1 MYCIILFLKQAIS
14 PQHLHR
20 MDIRLETTELSGVL
34 AFDHERD
41 KKTHTCQCYF
51 IINSS

>member
-1 MYCIILFLKQAIS
+1 MWCVYWIILLLKQAIS

-20 MDIRLETTELSGVL
+20 MDILIWETTKLSRVL

-41 KKTHTCQCYF
+41 KKPHLSVLLYY
-51 IINSS
+51 